1 VFGEFFRG
9 RAGQFWTKMPKQRVP
24 ARLQKSHHAV
34 TDEKERTQLNQ
45 APGYQIVVHQILSKV
60 SEEFSNG
67 SDLPRDRSLL
77 KIARECGAI
86 FYGLVP
92 LLLLLLLFF
101 DTRRVGTS
109 TLE

>member
-1 VFGEFFRG
+1 
-9 RAGQFWTKMPKQRVP
+9 
-24 ARLQKSHHAV
+24 
-34 TDEKERTQLNQ
+34 
-45 APGYQIVVHQILSKV
+45 V

-86 FYGLVP
+86 FYGLVL

-109 TLE
+109 ALE